1 MNISERGKV
10 FNSKT
15 SIIETSSEK
24 YSSYKGVHF
33 LFARSYEN
41 ISYSDRGSQVY
52 AAQGYGIQSIGI
64 GMTLG
69 HEKSVIKNTSSQIQ
83 FDGSIVYD
91 SYNYGASTMY
101 FLFSTSIGMNLFPPP
116 PYQKKSFKPLPPIR
130 KKKTE
135 PSSNKLLNTSE
146 ELFDPETGEPIKK
159 NRNLFDSEPD
169 KIIEKDPTEY
179 DPETGEIIE
188 WIIF

>member
-1 MNISERGKV
+1 MVYTFDSFLECLKHSKKESKV
-10 FNSKT
+10 YT
-15 SIIETSSEK
+15 T
-24 YSSYKGVHF
+24 KG
-33 LFARSYEN
+33 YN
-41 ISYSDRGSQVY
+41 
-52 AAQGYGIQSIGI
+52 IQSIGI

-159 NRNLFDSEPD
+159 SRNIFDSEPD

-179 DPETGEIIE
+179 DPVTGEIIE
-188 WIIF
+188 